1 MIQFQNMSGP
11 RLEMID
17 FSLKENKIGW
27 LGSYYSSCKKIKSPE
42 SASTKDWES
51 FIFIELIK
59 QNIYHILQRQN
70 ICSELLNWAK
80 QIALGT
86 FN

>member
-1 MIQFQNMSGP
+1 MSGP
-11 RLEMID
+11 LLEMID
-17 FSLKENKIGW
+17 FSLKDNKIGW

-59 QNIYHILQRQN
+59 
-70 ICSELLNWAK
+70 
-80 QIALGT
+80 
-86 FN
+86 